1 MTFGAQ
7 IDTIQ
12 PSLKTIAME
21 NRNSQLTN
29 FYDKIVLERPRLI
42 LLCLLVVIAF
52 LGYKAKDFKL
62 DASTET
68 LILETDE
75 DFIYSRI
82 IKSRY
87 GSHDY
92 LLLIYTPEND
102 LFSDEALAKL
112 ARLRDD
118 LKQLK
123 GVSSVI
129 SILEAP
135 LLKSSPK
142 LVGDRGPVDGIQT
155 LESPEIDR
163 RLAKIEF
170 GESPLYRNLLVSPD
184 LKTTALQIK
193 LHTDERFQNM
203 LIRRDMLRIKKAD
216 QPLTADESAE
226 LKKITGQLEKLRE
239 TNKKTRHQ
247 DIAAIRAIMDNYRRD
262 AELFLGGVSMIA
274 DDMIS
279 FIKSDLKVFGI
290 GVLFFLI
297 VTLSII
303 FRNSRWVLLPML
315 CCSFS
320 AISMMGLLG
329 MFGWQ
334 VTVISSN
341 FISLQLII
349 TMAITIHLIV
359 RYRGLASQNPATEQ
373 RKLIMETVRLMVT
386 PCLYAAL
393 TTIAGFASLLLC
405 DLLPVKTFG
414 WMMIAGIMVSLGVTF
429 LLFPAGLM
437 VVFKKPPRPGRARQK
452 SRYSLTS
459 FLAGFTG
466 KHGKTILIASGIVFV
481 ISIFGISRLVVENS
495 FIDYFKDTTEIYQ
508 GLKVID
514 QKLGGTSPLDVII
527 DIDQP
532 EASSQIPV
540 SGVAVNGDDDFEEF
554 DEFES
559 KEDDGRYWFTADKMA
574 KVTKIHDYLD
584 SLPETGKVLS
594 LATMLKIAEDLNDG
608 QPLDNFQLALLYGE
622 LPDKLKSMVLK
633 PYVSVEHDQL
643 RFAVRVRDSEKSLRR
658 DALLKKIKYELIN
671 KLGLM
676 EDHIHLTGLLVL
688 YNNMLQSLFE
698 SQILTLGIVVI
709 ALMGM
714 FLILFRSFKIALI
727 AITPNLLAI
736 GAVLGVIGWLNIPL
750 DMMTITIA
758 AISMGIAVDNTI
770 HYIYRFR
777 QEFYVEHDYVKT
789 VFNCHG
795 SIGYAI
801 YYTSVT
807 IIIGFSILS
816 LSNFLPSIYFG
827 LLTGLAML
835 IALIASLT
843 LLPQLLI
850 VFRPFGP
857 EVGGHHL

>member
-1 MTFGAQ
+1 MAKSN
-7 IDTIQ
+7 
-12 PSLKTIAME
+12 SLLA
-21 NRNSQLTN
+21 RY
-29 FYDKIVLERPRLI
+29 YDKIVLERPRLI
-42 LLCLLVVIAF
+42 LLCLLVVIAL

-87 GSHDY
+87 GSLDY
-92 LLLIYTPEND
+92 LLMIYTPAND
-102 LFSDEALAKL
+102 LFSNEALKQL
-112 ARLRDD
+112 KRLRDD
-118 LKQLK
+118 LRQLN

-129 SILEAP
+129 SMLDVP
-135 LLKSSPK
+135 LLKSSPAPTGGRK
-142 LVGDRGPVDGIQT
+142 PNVGVQT
-155 LESPEIDR
+155 LESPAVDL
-163 RLAKIEF
+163 RLAKLEF
-170 GESPLYRNLLVSPD
+170 SKSPLYQNLLVSSD

-193 LHTDERFQNM
+193 LHSDEHFQG
-203 LIRRDMLRIKKAD
+203 LLTRRDLLRIKQANE
-216 QPLTADESAE
+216 PLTAAESAE
-226 LKKITGQLEKLRE
+226 IKTLNEQIRQLREENKKI
-239 TNKKTRHQ
+239 RHQ
-247 DIAAIRAIMDNYRRD
+247 NIADIRVIMDNYRQD
-262 AELFLGGVSMIA
+262 AELFLGGVGMIA

-279 FIKSDLKVFGI
+279 FIKSDLKIFGL

-303 FRNSRWVLLPML
+303 FRNFRWVLLPML
-315 CCSFS
+315 CCAFS

-334 VTVISSN
+334 VTVVSSN

-359 RYRGLASQNPATEQ
+359 RYRGLASQNPGTEQ
-373 RKLIMETVRLMVT
+373 RHLILDTVRLMAT

-393 TTIAGFASLLLC
+393 TTIAGFGSLLLC
-405 DLLPVKTFG
+405 DLLPVQTFG
-414 WMMIAGIMVSLGVTF
+414 WMMIAGIIVSLGITF

-437 VVFKKPPRPGRARQK
+437 VLHKRPPRAHQAVRR
-452 SRYSLTS
+452 SRFSLTS
-459 FLAGFTG
+459 FLAEFTG
-466 KHGKTILIASGIVFV
+466 NNGKTILVSGGIIFV
-481 ISIFGISRLVVENS
+481 ISLLGISRLVVENS

-527 DIDQP
+527 DLEQP
-532 EASSQIPV
+532 DRSSQVTAPGID
-540 SGVAVNGDDDFEEF
+540 SKSDDEFAEFDDEFSEFEEF
-554 DEFES
+554 DS
-559 KEDDGRYWFTADKMA
+559 TEDDESYWFTVEKMA
-574 KVTKIHDYLD
+574 LVTRIHEYLD

-594 LATMLKIAEDLNDG
+594 LATMLKIAEDFNNG
-608 QPLDNFQLALLYGE
+608 QPLDNFQLALVYKE
-622 LPDKLKSMVLK
+622 LPDTLKTMILA
-633 PYVSVEHDQL
+633 PYVSVEHNQL
-643 RFAVRVRDSEKSLRR
+643 RYAIRVKDSEESLRR
-658 DALLKKIKYELIN
+658 NELVKKIKYDLIN
-671 KLGLM
+671 TRNLR
-676 EDHIHLTGLLVL
+676 EENVHLTGLLVL

-698 SQILTLGIVVI
+698 SQILTLGVVVI

-714 FLILFRSFKIALI
+714 FLILFRSLKIALI

-777 QEFYVEHDYVKT
+777 QEFDAEHNYVKT
-789 VFNCHG
+789 MFRCHA
-795 SIGYAI
+795 SIGFAI

-807 IIIGFSILS
+807 IIIGFSILA
-816 LSNFLPSIYFG
+816 LSNFLPTIYFG

-835 IALIASLT
+835 IALIGSLT

-850 VFRPFGP
+850 IFKPFGT
-857 EVGGHHL
+857 EVIENT